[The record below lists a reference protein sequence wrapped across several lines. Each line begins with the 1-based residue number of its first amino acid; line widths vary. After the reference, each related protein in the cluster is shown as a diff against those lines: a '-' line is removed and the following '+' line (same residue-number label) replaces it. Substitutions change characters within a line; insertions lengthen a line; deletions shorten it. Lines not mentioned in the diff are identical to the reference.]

1 MTTPAGTGPR
11 TAAIWARVSTEEQ
24 HTENQLHVLRQW
36 AADRGFTVTAEF
48 ITEDSAWSRNG
59 GKGEEFDRQREA
71 LIRGAHLGQYKV
83 VLIWALDRLSRRGYR
98 DLDSLMGKLAADNCE
113 VLSHQEEWI
122 TNTGPFG
129 ELIRHML
136 ALSSEQES
144 SRRSERIKLG
154 MARVQREIDADLA
167 AGKTPTKRIGGR
179 KPGSKDKKSRRRE
192 GYRRP
197 RTPVPEWLE
206 QAQAMY
212 DELNADGR
220 PAHRIQDIADRCGSN
235 PKSVWRRLSKNGP
248 GGKARA
254 QRLTAPWQ
262 VKPRPPAPT
271 PPWVAAAQ
279 AMYDEVGE
287 DGGPV
292 HLVPDIAAHAGVSIT
307 SLYRRLDRDGPG
319 SKARVGMWSGGRRP
333 GSKDRGPRR
342 TEGYRQP
349 KAPAPEW
356 AAQAQAMYDE
366 LDPEGRPVHH
376 VLDIAGQVGTNAKSL
391 YRRLDRDGPGGK
403 ARAQGLTAPWKVQDS

>member
-36 AADRGFTVTAEF
+36 AANRGFTVTAEF

-98 DLDSLMGKLAADNCE
+98 DLDSLMERLATYDCD
-113 VLSHQEEWI
+113 VLSHQEEWL
-122 TNTGPFG
+122 TNLGPYG
-129 ELIRHML
+129 EIARHML
-136 ALSSEQES
+136 SLQSEQAS
-144 SRRSERIKLG
+144 SRSSERIKLG
-154 MARVQREIDADLA
+154 IARVQREIAAELA

-179 KPGSKDKKSRRRE
+179 KLGSKDKKPRRTE
-192 GYRRP
+192 GYRKP
-197 RTPVPEWLE
+197 KGPPPEWMA

-212 DELNADGR
+212 DELDPDGR
-220 PAHRIQDIADRCGSN
+220 PVRSIQDIADQCGSN
-235 PKSVWRRLSKNGP
+235 LKTVWRRLSKNGP

-254 QRLTAPWQ
+254 QGLTVRRHLP
-262 VKPRPPAPT
+262 PRPPAPP

-292 HLVPDIAAHAGVSIT
+292 HLIPGIAERAGVSIST
-307 SLYRRLDRDGPG
+307 LYRRLDR
-319 SKARVGMWSGGRRP
+319 
-333 GSKDRGPRR
+333 
-342 TEGYRQP
+342 
-349 KAPAPEW
+349 
-356 AAQAQAMYDE
+356 
-366 LDPEGRPVHH
+366 
-376 VLDIAGQVGTNAKSL
+376 N
-391 YRRLDRDGPGGK
+391 GPGGK
-403 ARAQGLTAPWKVQDS
+403 ARAGKQAAS